1 MEEEMRKLSSAIEQ
15 SIDGIAIAD
24 LEPKLT
30 YVNDAFARMHGYS
43 REEMIGM
50 KVVDLHNEEQMDEYQ
65 RGMNQIKTQGSWEG
79 EIGHI
84 RKDGTPFATYMS
96 VTLMKGDD
104 GKPRGIA
111 AVATD
116 ITKHNPAEEAPGQD
130 QTELERQVEETLQD
144 SEPKFKTIV
153 ENIRDVV
160 FQLSPLG
167 MIQYVSP
174 KVQEVYGYKP
184 EDLVGKH
191 LKKTTPVRELPK
203 AMKILKSALSGK
215 AINNFEI
222 NQRDAKG
229 KIIPIEINAAP
240 VRKEGKII
248 AVQGIMRDITQRKR
262 TEEALKESEERY
274 RSLVNNIKLGILRST
289 PGPPGRILE
298 VNPAMEKITD
308 YSREELLKMDIRKI
322 YVHLEE
328 REAIIKELV
337 STRGKVVRELR
348 WRKRDGTE
356 MVVLA
361 TVVAVRDDTGKVP
374 YFDAIIEDITER
386 KRAEEELRE
395 SEARNRSLVNAG
407 EHMGEAIFLLQD
419 TDKVEAAHLFA
430 NEEWTRI
437 TGYTTEELRGTSYYD
452 VIHPRHRAAV
462 ADRVRRR
469 LQQGQDLPGRWEIS
483 VIAKDGTEVPIEVGG
498 GGPITYHGKLATVGY
513 ARDITERKQMEEEL
527 RKARDE
533 LEMQVEERTAELT
546 KANEELRIEI
556 TERKRAEEAL
566 RESQEALQK
575 MFESVTD
582 GISVID
588 LNGLITEVNQRTV
601 EMHGFGSKDELLGK
615 SAFKLV
621 APHDHERIAT
631 NMRKALKQGTIRGVE
646 YTLLKADGSEFP
658 GELSTSVLKDASG
671 NPVGHIT
678 IARDITERK
687 QAEEALR
694 ESEKEKSSLVEES
707 PIAICNVNLTGK
719 ITFVNRRFEEES
731 GYSREEVVGKNAFK
745 MNWLPEATL
754 KYFMQRMGAR
764 LRGEPAKHWETQFK
778 CKDGRRIWIDQ
789 EGKVI
794 KKLGVPVGFQ
804 IVATNITERKQA
816 EEALRQSEEKY
827 STLVEQSNDGIAI
840 LQDGLITFVNPKMLE
855 IYGFTAGEILGKP
868 FLDFV
873 SPEYRDLVVDR
884 YKKRMSGDEVPNIYE
899 LEILAKDGSKIPLE
913 INASRIEYQG
923 SPADMVIVR
932 DITERKQAEEELR
945 AANKELREAQEKLVR
960 SERLAAIGQLA
971 GGVGHELR
979 NPLGAIKNAAYYVKG
994 KVAKSELV
1002 HKEPRVIEF
1011 LNIMDDEIN
1020 TSNQIINDLLGFS
1033 RVGKPSV
1040 LPAQIKNV
1048 IEDALS
1054 HTTIPESIKLIK
1066 KLDTKLPQIEIDVSQ
1081 IQQVLVNM
1089 IANAVQAMADGGKLT
1104 IAARE
1109 KESFIEVEIADTGC
1123 GIAEEAA
1130 GKIFDPLFTTK
1141 AKGIGLG
1148 LAVCKTIID
1157 RHEGTIEVK
1166 SQAGKGTTFTIS
1178 LPLKRE

>member
-1 MEEEMRKLSSAIEQ
+1 MSKKGSMAKKEAKKEKGASKMPPFNITEHKPMEEEMRKLSSAIEQ
-15 SIDGIAIAD
+15 SIDGVAIAD

-30 YVNDAFARMHGYS
+30 YVNDAFSRMHGYS

-50 KVVDLHNEEQMDEYQ
+50 KVVNLHNEEQMDEYQ
-65 RGMNQIKTQGSWEG
+65 RSMNQIKTQGSWEG
-79 EIGHI
+79 KIGHI

-96 VTLMKGDD
+96 VSLLKGDD
-104 GKPRGIA
+104 GKPKGIA
-111 AVATD
+111 AVATN
-116 ITKHNPAEEAPGQD
+116 ITERKPGEEAPGQD
-130 QTELERQVEETLQD
+130 QTELERQVEETLKD

-229 KIIPIEINAAP
+229 KIIPMEINAAP

-248 AVQGIMRDITQRKR
+248 AVQGIMRDITKRKQA
-262 TEEALKESEERY
+262 EEALKESEEQY

-298 VNPAMEKITD
+298 VNPAMEKITG
-308 YSREELLKMDIRKI
+308 YSREELLKMDIRKM

-348 WRKRDGTE
+348 WWKKDGTE

-361 TVVAVRDDTGKVP
+361 TVVAVRDDRGKVL
-374 YFDAIIEDITER
+374 YFDAIIEDVTER

-483 VIAKDGTEVPIEVGG
+483 VITKDGTEVPIEVGG

-513 ARDITERKQMEEEL
+513 ARDITERKRMEEEL

-533 LEMQVEERTAELT
+533 LEMRVEERTAELVKT
-546 KANEELRIEI
+546 NEVLQAEI

-566 RESQEALQK
+566 RESQEALRK

-621 APHDHERIAT
+621 APRDHERIAT
-631 NMRKALKQGTIRGVE
+631 NVRQALKQGTIRGVE

-658 GELSTSVLKDASG
+658 GELSTSVLKDDSG

-687 QAEEALR
+687 RAEEALAD
-694 ESEKEKSSLVEES
+694 E
-707 PIAICNVNLTGK
+707 AIRRRILIDQSRDGIVILDKNGK
-719 ITFVNRRFEEES
+719 VYEANQQFAEML
-731 GYSREEVVGKNAFK
+731 GYSPKEVAQLHMWDWDTQWSREQLLEMVRSVDA
-745 MNWLPEATL
+745 A
-754 KYFMQRMGAR
+754 GA
-764 LRGEPAKHWETQFK
+764 QFQTYHRR
-778 CKDGRRIWIDQ
+778 KDGTVYDVEISTNGAVCAGQ
-789 EGKVI
+789 
-794 KKLGVPVGFQ
+794 KLVFCVC
-804 IVATNITERKQA
+804 
-816 EEALRQSEEKY
+816 
-827 STLVEQSNDGIAI
+827 
-840 LQDGLITFVNPKMLE
+840 
-855 IYGFTAGEILGKP
+855 
-868 FLDFV
+868 
-873 SPEYRDLVVDR
+873 
-884 YKKRMSGDEVPNIYE
+884 
-899 LEILAKDGSKIPLE
+899 
-913 INASRIEYQG
+913 
-923 SPADMVIVR
+923 R

-945 AANKELREAQEKLVR
+945 AANKELREAQEQLVR

-994 KVAKSELV
+994 KVAKSELA

-1011 LNIMDDEIN
+1011 LNIMDDEID

-1040 LPAQIKNV
+1040 LPTQIKNV

-1054 HTTIPESIKLIK
+1054 PTIIPESIKLIK
-1066 KLDTKLPQIEIDVSQ
+1066 KLDTELPQIEIDASQ
-1081 IQQVLVNM
+1081 IHQVLVNM
-1089 IANAVQAMADGGKLT
+1089 ISNAAQAMPEGGKLT

-1109 KESFIEVEIADTGC
+1109 KESFLEVEIADTGC
-1123 GIAEEAA
+1123 GIPEEAVN
-1130 GKIFDPLFTTK
+1130 KIFDPLFTTR

-1157 RHEGTIEVK
+1157 RHEGNIEVK
-1166 SQAGKGTTFTIS
+1166 SQAGKGTTFTIR
-1178 LPLKRE
+1178 LPLRRE